1 MDSHFI
7 PGWTLVYEQS
17 FHARVVWSMDSHFM
31 PGWSGLWAGLIPC
44 QDGLWPMSRV
54 RFMPGWSL
62 LYEQGFF
69 SCQGGLWSMDRV
81 RFMPG
86 LSGLRTGFDVRF
98 VPEWSMDRVMSCQ
111 GGLWSMGSVHFM
123 PGLSLDY
130 RQGSFHARVVYG
142 QCHVMPG
149 WFMGSVT
156 CHARVVYGQ
165 GVRVMPGWSKG
176 QCHFMPEWSLV
187 SGHSSFYARFVY
199 RLFCCFR
206 VLSNILKT

>member
-86 LSGLRTGFDVRF
+86 LSGLRTGFDVRYIIPQLCGIYF
-98 VPEWSMDRVMSCQ
+98 YFFEPDQVTQRAEKNACFKGTMQKTRSFFRAP
-111 GGLWSMGSVHFM
+111 SVFQASAVH
-123 PGLSLDY
+123 LL
-130 RQGSFHARVVYG
+130 
-142 QCHVMPG
+142 
-149 WFMGSVT
+149 
-156 CHARVVYGQ
+156 
-165 GVRVMPGWSKG
+165 
-176 QCHFMPEWSLV
+176 
-187 SGHSSFYARFVY
+187 
-199 RLFCCFR
+199 
-206 VLSNILKT
+206 